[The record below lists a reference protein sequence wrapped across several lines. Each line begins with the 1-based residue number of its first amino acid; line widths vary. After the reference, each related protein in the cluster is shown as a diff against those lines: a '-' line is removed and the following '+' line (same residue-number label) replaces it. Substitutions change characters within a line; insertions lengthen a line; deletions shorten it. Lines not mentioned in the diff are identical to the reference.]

1 VGGDS
6 ERRPKRKEKSER
18 WINARVQSKRKL
30 MFSEDEKSLTE
41 LIKAFRAA
49 LQTPPSDCPTFV
61 FRESVYFKKDLFGR
75 LLRQEFCSNE
85 NGRARD
91 T

>member
-1 VGGDS
+1 
-6 ERRPKRKEKSER
+6 
-18 WINARVQSKRKL
+18 

-61 FRESVYFKKDLFGR
+61 FRESVYFKKDLLEGCCDKNSAPMGMGEQE
-75 LLRQEFCSNE
+75 RQTDKRRIHFRGNLSRCP
-85 NGRARD
+85 RFK
-91 T
+91 